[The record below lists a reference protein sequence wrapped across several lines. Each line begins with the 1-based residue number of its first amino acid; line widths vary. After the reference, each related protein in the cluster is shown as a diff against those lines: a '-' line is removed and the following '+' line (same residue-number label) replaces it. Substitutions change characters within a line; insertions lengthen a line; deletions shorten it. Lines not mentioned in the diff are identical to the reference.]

1 MTKFALDSWAV
12 IAWLENIPSV
22 ANRVEKSLR
31 NRPLISTVNVAE
43 IYYVVK
49 RKRDSA
55 TAQKVINQLR
65 VRTKFINATEDVAIL
80 AGEIKS
86 AHKMALGD
94 AFALATSSLNG
105 ATLMTG
111 DPEIIRARTKFKLV
125 DLRGS

>member
-1 MTKFALDSWAV
+1 M
-12 IAWLENIPSV
+12 